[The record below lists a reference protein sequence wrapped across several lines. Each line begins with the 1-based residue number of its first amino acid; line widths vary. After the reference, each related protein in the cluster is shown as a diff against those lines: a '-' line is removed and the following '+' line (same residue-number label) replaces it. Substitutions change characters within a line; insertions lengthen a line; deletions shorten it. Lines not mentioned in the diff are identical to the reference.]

1 MPTASDVAELLRG
14 RTWVALTGAGLSTD
28 SGIPD
33 YRGPDSPPANPMF
46 FNEFMG
52 DVENRR
58 RYWARSL
65 KGFRSFGVARPNA
78 GHRALAAL
86 AASPQTHLQGL
97 ITQNV
102 DGLHTQA
109 DSPDL
114 LELHGAIER
123 VVCMDCGEV
132 TSRHDLQHRLDA
144 LNPEAEGTIPAG
156 EAELRSGSA
165 ALRPDGDAV
174 VEDWHEFVVA
184 DCETCGGL
192 LKPDVVFF
200 GESVPKPLV
209 AEAFALVDAA
219 DVLLV
224 AGSSLTVMSGL
235 RFVRYAHKHGK
246 DVIIINRGPTRG
258 DALATLRLEAG
269 VGETLTDVARQLG
282 APTGHHD

>member
-1 MPTASDVAELLRG
+1 MATARDVAELLRG

-65 KGFRSFGVARPNA
+65 KGFRSFGVAQPND
-78 GHRALAAL
+78 GHRALAEL
-86 AASPQTHLQGL
+86 AASPATTMRGL

-102 DGLHTQA
+102 DGLHTRA
-109 DSPDL
+109 GSPGL

-132 TSRHDLQHRLDA
+132 TSRPDLQDRLDA
-144 LNPEAEGTIPAG
+144 LNPKAEGLIPAG
-156 EAELRSGSA
+156 EAELRSGSDE
-165 ALRPDGDAV
+165 LRPDGDAV
-174 VEDWHEFVVA
+174 VDDWHAFVIA
-184 DCETCGGL
+184 DCTRCGGL

-200 GESVPKPLV
+200 GESVAKPLV
-209 AEAFALVDAA
+209 AEAFALVDSAE
-219 DVLLV
+219 VLLV

-246 DVIIINRGPTRG
+246 PVVIINRGVTRG

-269 VGETLTDVARQLG
+269 VGETLREIADALR
-282 APTGHHD
+282 

>member
-1 MPTASDVAELLRG
+1 MPIASEVAELLRG

-65 KGFRSFGVARPNA
+65 KGFRSFGAARPND
-78 GHRALAAL
+78 GHRALAEL
-86 AASPQTHLQGL
+86 AASPVTTMRGL

-102 DGLHTQA
+102 DGLHTRA
-109 DSPDL
+109 GSPGL

-123 VVCMDCGEV
+123 VLCMDCGEV
-132 TSRHDLQHRLDA
+132 TSRPDLQDRLDA
-144 LNPEAEGTIPAG
+144 LNPKAEGVIPAG
-156 EAELRSGSA
+156 EAELRSGSDE
-165 ALRPDGDAV
+165 LRPDGDAEV
-174 VEDWHEFVVA
+174 DDWHGFVIA
-184 DCETCGGL
+184 ECTRCGGL

-200 GESVPKPLV
+200 GESVVKPLV
-209 AEAFALVDAA
+209 AEAFALVDSAE
-219 DVLLV
+219 VLLV

-246 DVIIINRGPTRG
+246 PVVIINRGVTRG
-258 DALATLRLEAG
+258 DALATLRLDAG
-269 VGETLTDVARQLG
+269 VSETLREIADALR
-282 APTGHHD
+282 